1 MKGEKNMMK
10 KNRMKKYIAAA
21 AVSAAVL
28 GALTGCG
35 SGKDIGR
42 DAALEAA
49 LNDAGV
55 SESETTRLKVS
66 EDRDDGRKVYEIR
79 FDVAEKEYDYEVL
92 AADGSIISSE
102 IDMNENYRPSS
113 EETGSQGGTAAQ
125 DGSAD
130 QGASAGADTAQAQ
143 NGGQADAGVAVSVDE
158 AIGIA
163 LARVEGRRTG
173 ISGSS
178 WITMTAATSTK
189 ARLFT
194 RWWNMISRLMQIQ
207 ERFLSGVKNGIKI
220 TGNRKD
226 RRAARGGRLSVR
238 SQAAYILLK
247 KPECGRRRTRR
258 LLSWLLSFIILV
270 YR

>member
-1 MKGEKNMMK
+1 MMK

-143 NGGQADAGVAVSVDE
+143 NGGQENSGTSNPRQNGSAADAGVAVSVDE

-163 LARVEGRRTG
+163 P
-173 ISGSS
+173 
-178 WITMTAATSTK
+178 TSTK

-194 RWWNMISRLMQIQ
+194 RWWNMISRSMQIQ
-207 ERFLSGVKNGIKI
+207 ERFLSGVKNGSKIAENKIAGNKI
-220 TGNRKD
+220 TGKKREPP
-226 RRAARGGRLSVR
+226 AEGG
-238 SQAAYILLK
+238 SQ
-247 KPECGRRRTRR
+247 CVFRRR
-258 LLSWLLSFIILV
+258 I
-270 YR
+270 YC

>member
-1 MKGEKNMMK
+1 MMK

-102 IDMNENYRPSS
+102 IDTNENYRPSS

-143 NGGQADAGVAVSVDE
+143 NMRLTV
-158 AIGIA
+158 
-163 LARVEGRRTG
+163 T
-173 ISGSS
+173 SS
-178 WITMTAATSTK
+178 SSFIFGMLPGEQRDVKSPA
-189 ARLFT
+189 
-194 RWWNMISRLMQIQ
+194 
-207 ERFLSGVKNGIKI
+207 ERQ
-220 TGNRKD
+220 
-226 RRAARGGRLSVR
+226 RGGRR
-238 SQAAYILLK
+238 RCSQ
-247 KPECGRRRTRR
+247 CR
-258 LLSWLLSFIILV
+258 
-270 YR
+270 

>member
-102 IDMNENYRPSS
+102 IDANENYRPSS

-143 NGGQADAGVAVSVDE
+143 NGGQENSGTSNPRQNGSAADAGVAVSVDE

-163 LARVEGRRTG
+163 LERVEGATDRDIRIELDYDDGRYKYEGEIIYQMVEYDFEIDANTG
-173 ISGSS
+173 TILEWSE
-178 WITMTAATSTK
+178 
-189 ARLFT
+189 
-194 RWWNMISRLMQIQ
+194 
-207 ERFLSGVKNGIKI
+207 ER
-220 TGNRKD
+220 
-226 RRAARGGRLSVR
+226 
-238 SQAAYILLK
+238 
-247 KPECGRRRTRR
+247 E
-258 LLSWLLSFIILV
+258 
-270 YR
+270 

>member
-1 MKGEKNMMK
+1 MMK

-113 EETGSQGGTAAQ
+113 E
-125 DGSAD
+125 
-130 QGASAGADTAQAQ
+130 
-143 NGGQADAGVAVSVDE
+143 
-158 AIGIA
+158 
-163 LARVEGRRTG
+163 
-173 ISGSS
+173 
-178 WITMTAATSTK
+178 
-189 ARLFT
+189 
-194 RWWNMISRLMQIQ
+194 
-207 ERFLSGVKNGIKI
+207 
-220 TGNRKD
+220 
-226 RRAARGGRLSVR
+226 
-238 SQAAYILLK
+238 
-247 KPECGRRRTRR
+247 
-258 LLSWLLSFIILV
+258 
-270 YR
+270 